1 MKSHSRL
8 QKFWAQ
14 FSQNRGALTGLF
26 FIVALIFLAV
36 FAPWIAPFSPTE
48 LHDGALRLPP
58 FWSEAGQIKHLLGT
72 DDLGRDLLS
81 RLIHGSRVSM
91 AIGFS
96 VVTLSLTTGTM
107 LGMLAGFF
115 GGWVDKIVMRII
127 DILMA
132 LPSILL
138 AIVVVAILGPGLI
151 NAIVAVSIV
160 AIPNFTR
167 IVRASVMAEIEKE
180 YVQASRSFGASPWR
194 TLFKEV
200 MPNCMAPLIVQAS
213 LGFSDGILNAAA
225 LGFLGLGAQPPTPEW
240 GIMLSDARIFISTS
254 PWMVT
259 LPGLFILVSV
269 LGFNLL
275 GDGLRD
281 ALDPRLKGQ

>member
-1 MKSHSRL
+1 MSSTTRL
-8 QKFWAQ
+8 QKFWKQ
-14 FSQNRGALTGLF
+14 FSQNKGAIAGLF
-26 FIVALIFLAV
+26 IIGVLIFLAF
-36 FAPWIAPFSPTE
+36 FAPWLAPYSPTQ
-48 LHDGALRLPP
+48 LHDEALRLPP
-58 FWSEAGQIKHLLGT
+58 FWTETGLFTYPLGT

-96 VVTLSLTTGTM
+96 VVTISLLIGTF
-107 LGMLAGFF
+107 LGMFAGYF
-115 GGWVDKIVMRII
+115 GGWTDKIIMRFI
-127 DILMA
+127 DILMS

-151 NAIVAVSIV
+151 NAIIAVSIV

-167 IVRASVMAEIEKE
+167 IVRASVMAEKEKE
-180 YVQASRSFGASPWR
+180 YVQASMSFGASPLR
-194 TLFKEV
+194 TLIKEV

-259 LPGLFILVSV
+259 LPGLFILLSV

-281 ALDPRLKGQ
+281 ALDPRLKGK